1 MVSRAFDDEL
11 HAKLETSVTNG
22 VVGVLEAS
30 SLALSLIGAGLASSQ
45 GLDTKHAVK
54 QVDRL
59 LSSRNLQLEQ
69 LDLPWVHFSM
79 YWPDPEEPDERNLHG
94 SDEDLAKARAAFRS
108 QPTPAYVVT
117 IEP

>member
-1 MVSRAFDDEL
+1 MKTYEWCSECGRW
-11 HAKLETSVTNG
+11 H
-22 VVGVLEAS
+22 
-30 SLALSLIGAGLASSQ
+30 
-45 GLDTKHAVK
+45 
-54 QVDRL
+54 DR
-59 LSSRNLQLEQ
+59 S
-69 LDLPWVHFSM
+69 DLPWVHFSM